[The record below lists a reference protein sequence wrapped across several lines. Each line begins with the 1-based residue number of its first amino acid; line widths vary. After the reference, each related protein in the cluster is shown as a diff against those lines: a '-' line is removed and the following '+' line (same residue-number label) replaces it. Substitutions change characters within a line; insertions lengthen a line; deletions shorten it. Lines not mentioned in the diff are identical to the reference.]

1 MRLVDIDD
9 ETFWEI
15 LYYVVH
21 DGGWNGDRID
31 EALDLLVKRG
41 YWINAYPEIET
52 NPMFMYGICSECGY
66 EQSIGSDLPICP
78 GCFAM
83 MEVENG
89 QT

>member
-1 MRLVDIDD
+1 MGYIVQFFYQELYNTDLIEEELDD
-9 ETFWEI
+9 
-15 LYYVVH
+15 
-21 DGGWNGDRID
+21 
-31 EALDLLVKRG
+31 LVKRG
-41 YWINAYPEIET
+41 HWINAYPEIES

-66 EQSIGSDLPICP
+66 EQSISSDLPICP